1 VKKLCHLKLKAR
13 LEYRRH
19 IQSYWEI
26 QVYWSC
32 WCSSIC

>member
-1 VKKLCHLKLKAR
+1 